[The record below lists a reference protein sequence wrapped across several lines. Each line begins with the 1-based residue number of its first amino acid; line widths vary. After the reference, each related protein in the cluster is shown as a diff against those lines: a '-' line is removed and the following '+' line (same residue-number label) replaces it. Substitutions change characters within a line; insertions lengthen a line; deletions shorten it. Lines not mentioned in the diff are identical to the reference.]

1 MSGQKLFSFQ
11 KMNKYFLMPF
21 SVPIICFTTKFFS
34 EAMKLNDDEK
44 DIRDIT
50 VDNTHTF
57 VFLYQIIQSIS
68 LILGG
73 LYYFVQHRH
82 LKSQK
87 IEISTENDGLS
98 SEISKSINHSS
109 NLNESLDDKLNS
121 KFISG
126 VTTEDTM
133 IERKKKKFLNK
144 EKLIIII
151 MPLFWI
157 AYNLGIAYAV
167 GYPQLEK
174 RLYFLFFFTLI
185 NIYIFK
191 KPIFRHQKLALIITL
206 IGAIPIY
213 LAFGLFLNTEIY
225 NILYDIFLFIGS
237 FCYSIFLV
245 SIKYI
250 TQNKGNSVFLLL
262 LYQGTLSFI
271 YTLVI
276 FIIISLIMKSDL
288 TYITNIFHC
297 DENNYICFS
306 FYYGK
311 IIMYIIL
318 NTILQTLIFF
328 VVYIFSPELFA
339 ISDIFSPLFSLTAKW
354 IKFHEENGTQIFLYV
369 LGYLII
375 AFGSFIY
382 NEFIILNFYK
392 LNENTW
398 KSIYNKA
405 ADESSSLNRNYLVMK
420 NDRDF
425 YDSADFDAESE
436 KDNKKALSSRIS
448 IEMGNNNSSFMSTD

>member
-21 SVPIICFTTKFFS
+21 FVPIICFSTKFFS
-34 EAMKLNDDEK
+34 EAMKLNDDEIDIK
-44 DIRDIT
+44 DVS

-73 LYYFVQHRH
+73 LYYFIQHKQ
-82 LKSQK
+82 LKSK
-87 IEISTENDGLS
+87 KVEINAENDDKN
-98 SEISKSINHSS
+98 SEISND
-109 NLNESLDDKLNS
+109 EVMDDKLNI
-121 KFISG
+121 KFVSR
-126 VTTEDTM
+126 VNTETTM
-133 IERKKKKFLNK
+133 IGPKTKKIITKER
-144 EKLIIII
+144 LIIII

-213 LAFGLFLNTEIY
+213 IAFGLFLDTEIY

-237 FCYSIFLV
+237 FCYSLFLV

-250 TQNKGNSVFLLL
+250 TQNKGTSVFLLL

-271 YTLVI
+271 YTLI
-276 FIIISLIMKSDL
+276 IYIIISLIMKGEL

-306 FYYGK
+306 FYYFK
-311 IIMYIIL
+311 IIMYIIF
-318 NTILQTLIFF
+318 NTTLQTLIFF

-339 ISDIFSPLFSLTAKW
+339 ISDIFSPLFSLIAKW
-354 IKFHEENGTQIFLYV
+354 IKFGEANGIKVFLYV

-382 NEFIILNFYK
+382 NEFIILNFCK

-405 ADESSSLNRNYLVMK
+405 ADESSSINRNYLIMK
-420 NDRDF
+420 NDKDF
-425 YDSADFDAESE
+425 YDYEDYDVKSE
-436 KDNKKALSSRIS
+436 KDNKNGYSSRIS
-448 IEMGNNNSSFMSTD
+448 IEMGSNNSSFMSSD